1 MLQLLKK
8 VLLKISIFA
17 RIKKIFNTRKMEK
30 KHDYKLDFID
40 SEELFNH
47 VKNTVLGYSFKMDL
61 KSFNNNLIDPIKLTF
76 DSIVY
81 AQGIEQTIENEVLRQ
96 LDKTNSNLIGY
107 FHQNIFRYIGDGWTV
122 PKTGYDI
129 QSEKQNIFVE
139 MKNKHNTMNS
149 SSSAKTFMRMQSTII
164 KNPEA
169 TCLLVEVIAKKSQN
183 IPWVVSLDGER
194 QASTSHI
201 RRVSIDKF
209 YELVTGNKNA
219 FLELCKIIPTVIA
232 DVISEI
238 KISEKQNTVFVEL
251 NKISDDLLSS
261 IYLMSFEHYEGFNKF
276 KF

>member
-1 MLQLLKK
+1 
-8 VLLKISIFA
+8 
-17 RIKKIFNTRKMEK
+17 MEK

-194 QASTSHI
+194 QASTSQI